1 MILLVLIYRIKIYK
15 KKKVRYMYVKVF
27 KSNLYLLKCIFE
39 L

>member
-1 MILLVLIYRIKIYK
+1 MILLVLIYRIKIL

-27 KSNLYLLKCIFE
+27 KVNLYLLKCIFE